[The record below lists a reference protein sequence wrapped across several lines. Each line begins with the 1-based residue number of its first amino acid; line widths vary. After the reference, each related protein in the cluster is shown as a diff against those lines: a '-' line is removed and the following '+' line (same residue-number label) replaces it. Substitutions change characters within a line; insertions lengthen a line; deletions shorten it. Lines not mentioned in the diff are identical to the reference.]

1 VTREEIEAQVRSV
14 QRRCRGPLREDARKV
29 VRSLLADG
37 LLEEAQRA
45 DEAGR
50 EYCGYDFNDI
60 ICSGPFDGKE
70 HGYVCPKCGVTGRY
84 IAPYD
89 AGGSPLSVES
99 IATAQPT
106 GQSQSESLFLRLRRR
121 LGLA

>member
-1 VTREEIEAQVRSV
+1 VTREEIEAQVRSI
-14 QRRCRGPLREDARKV
+14 QRRCRGPLREDAKKV

-70 HGYVCPKCGVTGRY
+70 HSYVCPKCGVTGKY

-89 AGGSPLSVES
+89 AGES
-99 IATAQPT
+99 STGVAAAQPAD
-106 GQSQSESLFLRLRRR
+106 QSQSESLFLRLRRR